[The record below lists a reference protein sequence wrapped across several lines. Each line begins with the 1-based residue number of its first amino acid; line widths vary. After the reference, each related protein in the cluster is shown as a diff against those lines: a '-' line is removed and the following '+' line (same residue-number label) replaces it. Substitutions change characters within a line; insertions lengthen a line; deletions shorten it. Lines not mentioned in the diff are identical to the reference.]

1 MSGGQIN
8 AAVNRILQVF
18 GVYTGSTRL
27 MVFHH
32 DRVAANSVAY
42 NVLALAGPALRDG
55 PCFSHTADHGFGHL
69 NIPEALR
76 FSKLWRKFFGKSD
89 NLRLRWTMQSD
100 DKLVF
105 SAETRW
111 WSEHEALV
119 SIGALHARVP
129 KGFLTPVHLVTSFH
143 TIIIV
148 GSGGHMPTF
157 NIICPP

>member
-1 MSGGQIN
+1 M
-8 AAVNRILQVF
+8 A
-18 GVYTGSTRL
+18 T
-27 MVFHH
+27 
-32 DRVAANSVAY
+32 
-42 NVLALAGPALRDG
+42 VL
-55 PCFSHTADHGFGHL
+55 DHGFGHL
-69 NIPEALR
+69 IIPEALR

-119 SIGALHARVP
+119 STGASHARAP
-129 KGFLTPVHLVTSFH
+129 KGFRTPPHLLTSFH

-148 GSGGHMPTF
+148 GFGGRMPTF
-157 NIICPP
+157 NIVRLP